1 MESVGKEGIGM
12 REEEYYGKKW
22 MELLSGQN
30 QMQKVMELNQKTER
44 FGLVLTTE
52 EAQMLVERRKECLQE
67 QQRVEFGDT
76 ILSKLIDT
84 FCDSPYVSQRNY
96 ADTLGRLQ
104 EIFYLY
110 KNESLDELTDD
121 ELLEYMKNAFD
132 GKCQGS
138 LEYLEGTV
146 LEHFARNIRR
156 GGNFPGN
163 MYALEEE
170 EDDDEY
176 L

>member
-1 MESVGKEGIGM
+1 MS
-12 REEEYYGKKW
+12 EEEYYGKKW

-30 QMQKVMELNQKTER
+30 QLQKVMELNQKTEQ

-52 EAQMLVERRKECLQE
+52 EAQMLVESRKECLQE

-76 ILSKLIDT
+76 ILSKLIYT
-84 FCDSPYVSQRNY
+84 FCDSPYISQRNY
-96 ADTLGRLQ
+96 ADTLERLQ
-104 EIFYLY
+104 DIFYLY

-138 LEYLEGTV
+138 LEYLEETV
-146 LEHFARNIRR
+146 LEHFARDIRR
-156 GGNFPGN
+156 EGGNFLGK
-163 MYALEEE
+163 MYSMEDEE
-170 EDDDEY
+170 DDEY